1 MGRAIDLLYDAFV
14 KIQADGS
21 KLLDQDFVM
30 KIFEPLYE
38 DLQDLKD
45 YLNYHLEEK
54 VGNIIGSNKPKER
67 VKAIEETMSELFY
80 PQRLEN

>member
-1 MGRAIDLLYDAFV
+1 MGRAVDLLYDAFV

-30 KIFEPLYE
+30 KIFEPLYK
-38 DLQDLKD
+38 DLLDLKD
-45 YLNYHLEEK
+45 YLDYHLEEK
-54 VGNIIGSNKPKER
+54 VGNVIGFNRPKER
-67 VKAIEETMSELFY
+67 VKAIEEAMSEMVY